1 MADNFYFG
9 RWIMAQ
15 KVTIPAFEDLFDIQA
30 IQNIQ
35 DAFANA
41 TGTASIITDVTG
53 RAITTSSNVCRLC
66 QKIIKNTDAGRDAC
80 GRSHTAISGYHPDGP
95 VVQSCLGPGL
105 LNAAVSITIADRHLA
120 TWIIGQ
126 VRDENA
132 DIGKMRA
139 YAERIVAD
147 PDAFADALDQVTAM
161 PVAQF
166 KNISQSLFLIANQ
179 LSDQAYQKLQYQKI
193 ASNLKK
199 SEKRLHQK
207 TRELQT
213 TMDHLMAAME
223 NNKAM
228 EARLRQSQKL
238 EAIGT
243 LAGGIAHD
251 FNNILFPILGFSEMI
266 MQDLPAQSP
275 VRDQMQSVIDG
286 AVRARELVQQILT
299 FSRETEQDCRPLKLQ
314 LIVKEV
320 LKLARASLPTTIK
333 ITNTIPKE
341 VGMVLADPT
350 QMHQVILN
358 LISNALHAM
367 EENGG
372 ELSVALSEKDF
383 SEDDLPAFDMTP
395 GPYVCL
401 EVADTGQGMDAE
413 VLKRIFEPYF
423 TTKARGKGTGL
434 GLAVVHG
441 IVKNLDGKIIA
452 RSTRGKGTTFCMYL
466 PRYNKPHVLTDVE
479 IKKTTVP
486 HNGHE
491 KILLVDDEK
500 SILDMLEKLLSR
512 SGYNVRAYDIP
523 KQALAWF
530 TQTPYDVDLV
540 ITDMTMPEMTGD
552 KLVAALKNV
561 RPDIPVI
568 LCTGCAENT
577 AISKTSAAKP
587 DKILMKPAGREDLLA
602 GIRYLLDN

>member
-1 MADNFYFG
+1 
-9 RWIMAQ
+9 
-15 KVTIPAFEDLFDIQA
+15 
-30 IQNIQ
+30 
-35 DAFANA
+35 
-41 TGTASIITDVTG
+41 
-53 RAITTSSNVCRLC
+53 
-66 QKIIKNTDAGRDAC
+66 
-80 GRSHTAISGYHPDGP
+80 
-95 VVQSCLGPGL
+95 
-105 LNAAVSITIADRHLA
+105 
-120 TWIIGQ
+120 
-126 VRDENA
+126 
-132 DIGKMRA
+132 
-139 YAERIVAD
+139 
-147 PDAFADALDQVTAM
+147 
-161 PVAQF
+161 
-166 KNISQSLFLIANQ
+166 
-179 LSDQAYQKLQYQKI
+179 
-193 ASNLKK
+193 
-199 SEKRLHQK
+199 
-207 TRELQT
+207 
-213 TMDHLMAAME
+213 
-223 NNKAM
+223 
-228 EARLRQSQKL
+228 
-238 EAIGT
+238 
-243 LAGGIAHD
+243 
-251 FNNILFPILGFSEMI
+251 
-266 MQDLPAQSP
+266 
-275 VRDQMQSVIDG
+275 
-286 AVRARELVQQILT
+286 
-299 FSRETEQDCRPLKLQ
+299 
-314 LIVKEV
+314 
-320 LKLARASLPTTIK
+320 
-333 ITNTIPKE
+333 NTIPKE